1 MANYTYTARDQQG
14 TVQNGQ
20 LDAVSED
27 EVISILQRRGL
38 FVTAISLKNASAS
51 PAAVSRAPSMGGRK
65 SHSRR
70 MHTGV
75 NTDDHVLLC
84 QQMVTL
90 VEAGVPL
97 LKALEVVTSQV
108 ESRMLLI
115 ALEEVHRD
123 VQGGKT
129 LRDALAR
136 HPKIFGNLWI
146 NLVETG
152 EASGHLAQ
160 ALKQLASH
168 YEAAQHLQNSV
179 KTALTYPTFLICAA
193 VGVLAFFVY
202 WIIPKFQVMFTS
214 MNVEL
219 PLITKIVI
227 GISEACQKYVVL
239 IVMAAVGIFLS
250 IKAFFATETGQW
262 TADTVVLKIPVFK
275 TLFEYVQIAEF
286 SRGLS
291 TLLESGVPLLS
302 GLEILERSATNK
314 HYGRA
319 IGVIREAV
327 KEGKTMADP
336 MGQTGMFPP
345 MAVQMVL
352 IGEEVGELA
361 RMVGRVARYYE
372 ERVHAFIERMTKLFE
387 PIAIVFMG
395 FLVLIIVL
403 SVFMPIFQMAGG
415 SGMGPK

>member
-1 MANYTYTARDQQG
+1 MASYTYSARDQQG
-14 TVQNGQ
+14 VVQTGQ
-20 LDAVSED
+20 LDALSED

-38 FVTAISLKNASAS
+38 FVTAVSSKSA
-51 PAAVSRAPSMGGRK
+51 AAATFTSRGPTLEHK
-65 SHSRR
+65 SHPRR

-75 NTDDHVLLC
+75 TTDDHVLLC
-84 QQMVTL
+84 QQLVTL

-97 LKALEVVTSQV
+97 LKSLEVVNAQV

-123 VQGGKT
+123 VQGGRT

-179 KTALTYPTFLICAA
+179 KTAMTYPTFLICAA
-193 VGVLAFFVY
+193 VGVLGFFVY
-202 WIIPKFQVMFTS
+202 WIIPKFQVMFAS
-214 MNVEL
+214 MNIEL
-219 PLITKIVI
+219 PMITKIVI
-227 GISEACQKYVVL
+227 AVSEACQKYVVL
-239 IVMAAVGIFLS
+239 IVLGAFGLTWMTKLFLS
-250 IKAFFATETGQW
+250 TETGKW
-262 TADTVVLKIPVFK
+262 TMDTAVLKIPVFK
-275 TLFEYVQIAEF
+275 TFFQYVQVAEF

-319 IGVIREAV
+319 IGAIREAV

-336 MGQTGMFPP
+336 MNQAGVFPP

-352 IGEEVGELA
+352 VGEEVGELA

-372 ERVHAFIERMTKLFE
+372 ERVETFIERMTKLFE
-387 PIAIVFMG
+387 PIAIVVMG
-395 FLVLIIVL
+395 LLVLVIVL

-415 SGMGPK
+415 AGTGTK